1 MEVNNINILYMDNL
15 PIDSKLNF
23 LKEGTILEGE
33 ILEIE
38 EQEALIYIEGFGK
51 IKANIQI
58 ELNEFMGKEISFL
71 VKSKT
76 QNEIHLKPIL
86 NLVEKANDLKTIQTK
101 DAYLIEILNEY
112 RIEEDTVSVEYLNN
126 LMKYNVPVNEKNIIS
141 GLKILNKLEQLMNTN
156 EDTHTIINLEEGSE
170 IQKADIRNLLVFPK
184 NREDENKG
192 NLNQLV
198 KNELGESKEIMENID
213 TDKTNIALKF
223 EENEKQN
230 KSFFFIEDLKTKI
243 NTNIEREIDSNIIKT
258 IALFVKYDIKASIN
272 NIRYFLELNQNSDIF
287 LKDLELLQKD
297 LKYEKFT
304 ILDKKAMINS
314 GNFKNIIEENYI
326 KYKIILEKTMEYID
340 ENSSVINKTAKEKIN
355 ELQNKL
361 DFLEEINHELSFIY
375 IPLLLNDNYENAITL
390 LKDRKKENNPKSKI
404 NIFIN
409 LNTNNLGNVKISC
422 EVIADN
428 INIQFSGLKKEDVDL
443 FKNREKELEI
453 AILNTGYILGNIEYI
468 IKQENNILDF
478 LIVNKNPVYYL
489 DVEV

>member
-126 LMKYNVPVNEKNIIS
+126 LMKYNVPVNEKNIVS
-141 GLKILNKLEQLMNTN
+141 GLKILNKLEQLMDIK
-156 EDTHTIINLEEGSE
+156 EDTYTIINLEEGSE

-314 GNFKNIIEENYI
+314 GNFKNIIEEN
-326 KYKIILEKTMEYID
+326 
-340 ENSSVINKTAKEKIN
+340 
-355 ELQNKL
+355 
-361 DFLEEINHELSFIY
+361 
-375 IPLLLNDNYENAITL
+375 
-390 LKDRKKENNPKSKI
+390 
-404 NIFIN
+404 
-409 LNTNNLGNVKISC
+409 
-422 EVIADN
+422 
-428 INIQFSGLKKEDVDL
+428 
-443 FKNREKELEI
+443 
-453 AILNTGYILGNIEYI
+453 
-468 IKQENNILDF
+468 
-478 LIVNKNPVYYL
+478 
-489 DVEV
+489 